1 MAWGGVPLN
10 ARTAA
15 MMDEAQA
22 LYGATITAT
31 QGSPSTSVG
40 ASAMTHAGEGVIDVT
55 GADLDAI
62 VVAMR
67 RVGFAA
73 WHRTPA
79 QGFVHHV
86 HGVAVGEPLLDP
98 SAALQVQAYFAGRN
112 GLVSNLPDDGPRDWV
127 GVTWETYTGGTYVP
141 PPSTGDPVRVW

>member
-67 RVGFAA
+67 QVGFVA

-86 HGVAVGEPLLDP
+86 HGVAVGEPLLHP
-98 SAALQVQAYFAGRN
+98 QAQTQVDSYLAGYN
-112 GLVSNLPDDGPRDWV
+112 GLRGNGVDDGPRDWV
-127 GVTWETYTGGTYVP
+127 GITWEAYDGGTYTP
-141 PPSTGDPVRVW
+141 PAGSTPVSI